1 MQTTSTISTP
11 QPVGSDFD
19 NLVCRHV
26 RDYFTASCARDKAP
40 RQFFTTDTTG
50 LYDLFVDALPSELRQ
65 HHNCRACRTFVERFG
80 GLVYLVDGVTHTPFW
95 PEVDIPEPFA
105 NGIRAMRRVA
115 CLGKITGVFY
125 SAESVWGQP
134 VTGEWRHFA
143 VSVPEALRWKPP
155 TGRLKGGPDERATLA
170 AQAAALKLEEFG
182 MLKRALADYTP
193 EIVAQAVALL
203 DTETLYRG
211 EKVLGV
217 ARWLAGV
224 QAELAST
231 KNGWRRDNI
240 VWAAVASAP
249 TGYAHVRSSMIGTL
263 LDDLAA
269 GVPVDEVK
277 RKFAAKMHPLQYQ
290 RPTAAP
296 SVGNVREAEKVIA
309 ELGAAGSLKRRFAKL
324 EDLRPLWMP
333 HPTASNPAGKVA
345 EGGAVFAHLLVKP
358 VSKPSTEIDATRN
371 PMTWE
376 KFARTVLAQGADSI
390 ELYAPAHGNYMALI
404 AAEDPSAPPIIQWDS
419 EQDRNTLTW
428 YVYHGGSASSAWR
441 VSHGWVSLT
450 AITHKPSMYKPGFEH
465 QGVGVMF
472 IIAGARDT
480 RHTVSGGLFVEQLR
494 SQFHGIRSTLEA
506 YFKSA
511 PISGRDEATACG
523 LMCSKG
529 GPWDVRLRVTKGSIR
544 TIYKVDRWD

>member
-19 NLVCRHV
+19 NLVCKFV
-26 RDYFTASCARDKAP
+26 RAHFMLTCGNVTP
-40 RQFFTTDTTG
+40 PPQLFTTDAIG
-50 LYDLFVDALPSELRQ
+50 LYDRFVEALPSELRQ

-80 GLVYLVDGVTHTPFW
+80 GLVYLVDGEAFSPFW
-95 PEVDIPEPFA
+95 SELHIPEPFTA
-105 NGIRAMRRVA
+105 GISAMRQGA
-115 CLGKITGVFY
+115 TSAKINGVFY
-125 SAESVWGQP
+125 SVEAELGQS

-143 VSVPEALRWKPP
+143 VTLPEAMRFRAPS
-155 TGRLKGGPDERATLA
+155 GRHTDRAELA
-170 AQAAALKLEEFG
+170 SQAAAVKREEFG
-182 MLKRALADYTP
+182 MLVRALADYTP
-193 EIVAQAVALL
+193 EVVSQAIALL
-203 DTETLYRG
+203 DTETLYRS
-211 EKVLGV
+211 EKVIGV
-217 ARWLAGV
+217 ARWLANV
-224 QAELAST
+224 QVQLTAT
-231 KNGWRRDNI
+231 KNGRRKEHI
-240 VWAAVASAP
+240 LWAAVASAP
-249 TGYAHVRSSMIGTL
+249 TGYAHARSSMIGTL

-296 SVGNVREAEKVIA
+296 SVGNVREAEKVVA

-324 EDLRPLWMP
+324 EDLRPLWVP
-333 HPTASNPAGKVA
+333 CTPAGNPAGKVV

-358 VSKPSTEIDATRN
+358 VSKPTDIDATSS

-390 ELYAPAHGNYMALI
+390 ELNAPAHGNYMALI

-450 AITHKPSMYKPGFEH
+450 AITLKPSMYKPGFEH

-472 IIAGARDT
+472 IITGARDT
-480 RHTVSGGLFVEQLR
+480 RHTASGGLFVEQLR